1 MEEKVYSI
9 TEIKNRSVKLVCA
22 VGERAFKK
30 YEHYGEIWARVKI
43 HEDLGGNSR
52 LRFELPGKH
61 LGIAIEPVNVF
72 AERVKSVY
80 KAKRRPFLKNGKFS
94 GFPKGFL
101 KTMEFQQ
108 ISA

>member
-43 HEDLGGNSR
+43 HEDLGGNGR

-61 LGIAIEPVNVF
+61 LGIAIEPVDVF
-72 AERVKSVY
+72 AKRVKRIY

-94 GFPKGFL
+94 GFPKRFL